1 MLVPRE
7 WRTKG
12 GHGGSGA
19 ARRPCSLVRGV
30 RLVKLHCGEPRRR
43 GRGLLTACVLTVPLP
58 FTIAGIVIAHPDPL
72 DHDRP
77 LPLPAQR
84 ADACVAAAGD
94 ASLIVSASA
103 QRSARPRERWRDYL
117 LQGRVWLAVA
127 LLHAL
132 FVLGLWQAMRPR
144 VQQAPVVTAQQDAL
158 EIRFFSPRSP
168 AAASPPP
175 PALVPPPRLPK
186 VVVHHEPPAPD
197 AMHLQPPPVAAAPSP
212 HLFDAQGR
220 VLLPATSAGTDV
232 PTAGYVANLP
242 QGDAKVMQHDDPVK
256 YESTRFNQYFP
267 PPGESLGQSAVRH
280 VVDKVTGTTAVNL
293 PRGVHL
299 KCQTVLG
306 IPIPNCTMPPA
317 PPSAKDGDERLSMA
331 PAASLDGAPHGRKAP
346 TVQACIEM
354 YRAGKPLAWGCPIDT
369 PNRAVDAELRDRA
382 AGAKRDH

>member
-1 MLVPRE
+1 VSTAP
-7 WRTKG
+7 
-12 GHGGSGA
+12 
-19 ARRPCSLVRGV
+19 
-30 RLVKLHCGEPRRR
+30 
-43 GRGLLTACVLTVPLP
+43 LLSITAGT
-58 FTIAGIVIAHPDPL
+58 VIAHPDPL

-77 LPLPAQR
+77 VPSSTPQE
-84 ADACVAAAGD
+84 AARVD
-94 ASLIVSASA
+94 ASFDAPLGVP
-103 QRSARPRERWRDYL
+103 RSARPRERWRDYL
-117 LQGRVWLAVA
+117 LQGRLWLVVA

-132 FVLGLWQAMRPR
+132 FVLVLWQEMRPR
-144 VQQAPVVTAQQDAL
+144 LQQAPVVTAQQDAL

-175 PALVPPPRLPK
+175 PALAPPPPPRRPT
-186 VVVHHEPPAPD
+186 VIVHREPLAPD
-197 AMHLQPPPVAAAPSP
+197 AMHLQPPPATPAPSP
-212 HLFDAQGR
+212 NLFDARGR
-220 VLLPATSAGTDV
+220 VLLPTTSAGPAA

-299 KCQTVLG
+299 KCQTLLG
-306 IPIPNCTMPPA
+306 VPIPNCTMPPA

-331 PAASLDGAPHGRKAP
+331 PAASLDGAPHGPKAP
-346 TVQACIEM
+346 SVQACIAM